1 MEFGNWALFKLL
13 LFGKPWGMRGRYF
26 FRGLFLSFWLM
37 IFKLIKFLHFLLFFY
52 FISTFFDKLCAMG
65 FIISSLFL
73 FRLISISLLFV
84 VSAPE
89 IVLYFGFNFLLPGLT
104 HLSIPIPKII
114 FWFLLFILILLLLFF
129 LLLLRF

>member
-13 LFGKPWGMRGRYF
+13 LFGKPWGMRGEYF
-26 FRGLFLSFWLM
+26 FRRLFLSFWLM
-37 IFKLIKFLHFLLFFY
+37 IFKLIKFFHFLLFFY
-52 FISTFFDKLCAMG
+52 FISAFFDKLCAMR

-73 FRLISISLLFV
+73 RLISISLLFV

-89 IVLYFGFNFLLPGLT
+89 VILYFGFNFLLSGLT

-114 FWFLLFILILLLLFF
+114 SWFLLFILILLLLFF
-129 LLLLRF
+129 LLLIRF